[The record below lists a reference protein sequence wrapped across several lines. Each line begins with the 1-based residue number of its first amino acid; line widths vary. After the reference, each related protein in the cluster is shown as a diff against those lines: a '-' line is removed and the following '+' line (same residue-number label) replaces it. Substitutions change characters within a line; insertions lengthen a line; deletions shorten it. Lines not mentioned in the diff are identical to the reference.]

1 MNQCIVEPFIFLNDS
16 ESINTVSKSKELIV
30 ISNRIKN
37 SYKILNNNINEINA
51 YLYANTQADE
61 EILKILNNIKEQFD
75 NEKKEYNKIMNEIYN
90 FNVDS

>member
-1 MNQCIVEPFIFLNDS
+1 MNDS